1 MNICSKNIFL
11 LCFVFYIPD
20 FQENIKL
27 VIAQK
32 LLETEPMLFD
42 YLNSATFTFSSSHS
56 SQCTSCL

>member
-1 MNICSKNIFL
+1 MMNICSKKIFL

-32 LLETEPMLFD
+32 LLETEPMLLD
-42 YLNSATFTFSSSHS
+42 
-56 SQCTSCL
+56 

>member
-1 MNICSKNIFL
+1 MGAIEHFLLYSPIIMMNICSKNIFL

-32 LLETEPMLFD
+32 LLETELMLFD
-42 YLNSATFTFSSSHS
+42 
-56 SQCTSCL
+56 

>member
-1 MNICSKNIFL
+1 MMNICSKNIFL

-32 LLETEPMLFD
+32 LLETELMLFD
-42 YLNSATFTFSSSHS
+42 
-56 SQCTSCL
+56 